1 MHMDI
6 RKTMEERVL
15 FFDGAM
21 GTMVQKAGL
30 KAGQQP
36 EVYNMIHPEI
46 ITSIHKAY
54 VDAGADIIT
63 TNTFGAN
70 EYKLQGTG
78 YTVEEIVEQGVKLAR
93 QAAGDRYVALDIGPI
108 GQLMEPNGLLS
119 FDDVYTAVARQIKAG
134 VKAGADL
141 VIIETLSDIYE
152 MKAAVLAV
160 KENSSLPVF
169 CTLTYDESGRTMMG
183 TDPLTAV
190 NILEGLGVDAVGAN
204 CSLGPKELLPIVEE
218 ILKYAHIPVI
228 IQPNAGLPRIE
239 NGETVFATS
248 PDEFAAYARQMI
260 EKGVRIIGG
269 CCGTNPEFIK
279 TLKDKVQDII
289 HNPPT
294 AVPKRITAV
303 SSSSNTVVIGE
314 DIRVVGERINPSGK
328 KSIEKALLE
337 QDFDEIISQAIEQ
350 KMAGAH
356 ILDINV
362 GLPQIDQKDTMVKL
376 VKEVQTMV
384 NLPLQIDST
393 NPEVIEAAVRIYNG
407 KPIINSVNGE
417 RKSMEAIFPIA
428 KKYGACVVGLTLDEN
443 GMPNTAQ
450 ERLEIAKK
458 IVYTALEYGIPKENI
473 IIDTLVLSAATN
485 QAEIMETLKAVE
497 MIKEELGVKTMLGV
511 SNISFGLPKRSL
523 LNRTFLAMALNRGL
537 DAAIIDPLDD
547 DMMATIDAYRVLA
560 NKDDYAM
567 EYINKHK

>member
-1 MHMDI
+1 MDI

-21 GTMVQKAGL
+21 GTMVQRAGL

-70 EYKLQGTG
+70 DYKLQGTG
-78 YTVEEIVEQGVKLAR
+78 YTVEEIVEQGVSLAR
-93 QAAGDRYVALDIGPI
+93 QAAGDRWVALDIGPI
-108 GQLMEPNGLLS
+108 GQLMEPNGTLS
-119 FDDVYTAVARQIKAG
+119 FDHVYNTVARQVKAG
-134 VKAGADL
+134 AKAGADL
-141 VIIETLSDIYE
+141 VIIETLTDIYE

-169 CTLTYDESGRTMMG
+169 CTLTYGESGRTMMG

-190 NILEGLGVDAVGAN
+190 NILEGLGIDAVGAN

-218 ILKYAHIPVI
+218 IVRYAHIPVI
-228 IQPNAGLPRIE
+228 IQPNAGLPRLE
-239 NGETVFATS
+239 NGETVFTTS
-248 PDEFAAYARQMI
+248 PEEFATYAREMI
-260 EKGVRIIGG
+260 KKGVRIIGG
-269 CCGTNPEFIK
+269 CCGTTPEFIK
-279 TLKDKVQDII
+279 TLRDQVQDII
-289 HNPPT
+289 HKPPVT
-294 AVPKRITAV
+294 LPKRITAV
-303 SSSSNTVVIGE
+303 SSSSNTVIIGQ
-314 DIRVVGERINPSGK
+314 DIKVVGERINPSGK
-328 KSIEKALLE
+328 KSIEKALVE

-376 VKEVQTMV
+376 ITELQAMV
-384 NLPLQIDST
+384 NTPLQIDST

-417 RKSMEAIFPIA
+417 KKSMEAIFPIA
-428 KKYGACVVGLTLDEN
+428 RKYGACVVGLTLDEN

-458 IVYTALEYGIPKENI
+458 IVYTALEYGVPKENI

-485 QAEIMETLKAVE
+485 QESIIETLKAVE
-497 MIKEELGVKTMLGV
+497 MVKAELGVNTMLGI

-523 LNRTFLAMALNRGL
+523 LNRTFLAMALNSGL
-537 DAAIIDPLDD
+537 DAAIIDPLDNS
-547 DMMATIDAYRVLA
+547 MMATIDAYRVLA
-560 NKDDYAM
+560 NKDSYGM
-567 EYINKHK
+567 EYINKHR